1 MKNYDPLSFVTGE
14 KQEAPCAW
22 KTPGSDDAYRTRNC
36 TEKLSLH

>member
-22 KTPGSDDAYRTRNC
+22 KTSRLRRRLPDP
-36 TEKLSLH
+36 